1 MNKQVDRFQTECA
14 YFIVTFA
21 DKALTIPIVQTLVF
35 DSAGERTNGA
45 KYFLFR
51 ELLSDGLE
59 QNFIVDEDQSDDMV
73 LDQAGLLEKLKD
85 CFEGNL
91 SFSPSSS

>member
-1 MNKQVDRFQTECA
+1 MNEQTDRFQIDCA

-21 DKALTIPIVQTLVF
+21 DEALTIPIVQTLVF
-35 DSAGERTNGA
+35 DSTGERTNGI

-51 ELLSDGLE
+51 ELLSDGQE
-59 QNFIVDEDQSDDMV
+59 QHFMVEEDQADELI
-73 LDQAGLLEKLKD
+73 LDQVRLLEKLND

-91 SFSPSSS
+91 SFSPSSR